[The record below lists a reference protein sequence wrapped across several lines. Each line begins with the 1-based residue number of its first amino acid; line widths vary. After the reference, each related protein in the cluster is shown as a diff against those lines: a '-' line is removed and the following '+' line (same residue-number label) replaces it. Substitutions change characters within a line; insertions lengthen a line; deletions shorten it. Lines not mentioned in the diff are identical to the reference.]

1 MVWEVLIAVGKVGDQ
16 LGKFLLINQWWGVMM
31 AAAAVKDYRSGP
43 RVAYHPELILPTELA
58 LALEW

>member
-31 AAAAVKDYRSGP
+31 MAEQQKIIDP
-43 RVAYHPELILPTELA
+43 
-58 LALEW
+58 ALESHTTLS